1 MEFKYGLGQLVAVGV
16 SGEKGSVKGR
26 AEYETYPNSYYVH
39 YLAADGK
46 ATERWFDES
55 EIHAVTPSQG

>member
-1 MEFKYGLGQLVAVGV
+1 MVAVGV
-16 SGEKGSVKGR
+16 SGEQGNVKGR